1 MESNITK
8 QVLFVG
14 YKDKFFKQVLENLS
28 ENIQQFHLVYTS
40 LELND
45 IQNKRTI
52 YAQFLTRH
60 EDIQLHYPNFI
71 NNGIDENTLKK
82 LSECRLFFNRT
93 LDRIFLSP
101 LSNRQSDQYFYS
113 LVEFWFSYFNKSPG
127 IKKIF
132 FEASPHFP
140 WDICLFFIA
149 KHLNIKTYILRRT
162 LINDCIVL
170 DEDFRSN
177 KQRIVKFDKS
187 FTGGFKVDNLLTL
200 YMKDSYWLEWSKHYK
215 EHINL
220 DSAKKNVLYLLS
232 NRVVKRIQLIF
243 NELATSKKTYYRL
256 SKYNYIFFTLKR
268 FFQQRKLFKT
278 WEENTKEIP
287 DNVPLLYLPLHF
299 QPERSTDPET
309 GFFSQQILAI
319 KLLLKILPKDWHII
333 IKEHPRQ
340 NRVEYPNLRRL
351 NYREYSEYQEI
362 FKLPRVIPVSVFTPS
377 FELLSSCRMV
387 ASCTGSVLWESLLQG
402 KPSISFGAVW
412 HSDCKS
418 SPSIYDIEKNPLIL
432 SELLSKDNGQVL
444 SDVEEF
450 IRRNYRTF
458 INSSNSEQFA
468 QKSSLSTNF
477 LASNL
482 SDALHYIIE
491 NE

>member
-45 IQNKRTI
+45 IKNKRTI

-256 SKYNYIFFTLKR
+256 SKYNYIF
-268 FFQQRKLFKT
+268 
-278 WEENTKEIP
+278 
-287 DNVPLLYLPLHF
+287 LP
-299 QPERSTDPET
+299 
-309 GFFSQQILAI
+309 
-319 KLLLKILPKDWHII
+319 
-333 IKEHPRQ
+333 
-340 NRVEYPNLRRL
+340 
-351 NYREYSEYQEI
+351 
-362 FKLPRVIPVSVFTPS
+362 
-377 FELLSSCRMV
+377 
-387 ASCTGSVLWESLLQG
+387 
-402 KPSISFGAVW
+402 
-412 HSDCKS
+412 
-418 SPSIYDIEKNPLIL
+418 
-432 SELLSKDNGQVL
+432 
-444 SDVEEF
+444 
-450 IRRNYRTF
+450 
-458 INSSNSEQFA
+458 
-468 QKSSLSTNF
+468 
-477 LASNL
+477 
-482 SDALHYIIE
+482 
-491 NE
+491 